1 MKRTNSGAATSAQAR
16 WDPPS
21 SITVPP
27 SYNRTKM
34 REKGT
39 EIKRTFV
46 ERQRE
51 PRVCDDMGVVV
62 EHRRKITTRNEN
74 KISRGGRC
82 LSRASLHA
90 KPRNGPESSLASSDR
105 CKRRLLPSFS
115 SSCPVSFPHSR
126 WRCSRVTM
134 RACALHVRAGEPQR
148 NGPFSAPKTGSV
160 CFRALYRP
168 FSSVYTRLWPGT
180 LSVPE
185 RRAIEARGDELAG
198 GRSVVESR
206 GGPEGASLGTV

>member
-1 MKRTNSGAATSAQAR
+1 M
-16 WDPPS
+16 
-21 SITVPP
+21 
-27 SYNRTKM
+27 
-34 REKGT
+34 
-39 EIKRTFV
+39 
-46 ERQRE
+46 
-51 PRVCDDMGVVV
+51 

-82 LSRASLHA
+82 VRACVCVRASLHA

-115 SSCPVSFPHSR
+115 SSYPVSSPPPPFSR
-126 WRCSRVTM
+126 LRCSRVTM

-168 FSSVYTRLWPGT
+168 FSSVYTRLWPRDSICPREESNRGPGET
-180 LSVPE
+180 NWPADGQSSNRAAQRA
-185 RRAIEARGDELAG
+185 RR
-198 GRSVVESR
+198 
-206 GGPEGASLGTV
+206 